1 MKLHKKVA
9 FKSIDEIPMYNWNK
23 IHETGDLKYL
33 LHDNCKIEAYEFR
46 FLLNRWKKIYQEFV
60 DRFGFSDEFL
70 SILELEKNIA
80 LLKIEKAERGDENMQ
95 TFIEIDEI
103 KLQKKKAEL
112 NSIKSDFY
120 EIKAG
125 VESSLG
131 FHIDPKKC
139 TVVEFYSYIKT
150 LKKKN
155 VKDTQP

>member
-1 MKLHKKVA
+1 MKLYQKV
-9 FKSIDEIPMYNWNK
+9 FRDIDEMPIYNWNK

-33 LHDNCKIEAYEFR
+33 IKDGFKAEGYEMR
-46 FLLNRWKKIYQEFV
+46 FLLRRWKKLYEQFI

-80 LLKIEKAERGDENMQ
+80 LLKIEKAERGDENIQ

-112 NSIKSDFY
+112 SNVKSDFFD
-120 EIKAG
+120 IKAG

-139 TVVEFYSYIKT
+139 TVVEFYSYIKA

-155 VKDTQP
+155 VKNA

>member
-1 MKLHKKVA
+1 MKLYQKV
-9 FKSIDEIPMYNWNK
+9 FRDIDEMPIYNWNK
-23 IHETGDLKYL
+23 IHETGNLEYL
-33 LHDNCKIEAYEFR
+33 LKDGCKADKYEKMA
-46 FLLNRWKKIYQEFV
+46 LLRRWKKMYEQFV
-60 DRFGFSDEFL
+60 SRFGFSDEFL

-80 LLKIEKAERGDENMQ
+80 LLKIEKAERGDENIQ

-112 NSIKSDFY
+112 SNVKSDFFD
-120 EIKAG
+120 IKAG

-139 TVVEFYSYIKT
+139 TVVEFYSYIKA

-155 VKDTQP
+155 VKNT

>member
-1 MKLHKKVA
+1 MKLHQKVA
-9 FKSIDEIPMYNWNK
+9 YKSIDEMPIFNWNK

-33 LHDNCKIEAYEFR
+33 LHDKCKVESYEFR
-46 FLLNRWKKIYQEFV
+46 FLLKRWKKLYEQFI

-80 LLKIEKAERGDENMQ
+80 LLKIEKAERGDENIQ

-112 NSIKSDFY
+112 GGVKSDFFD
-120 EIKAG
+120 IKAG

-131 FHIDPKKC
+131 FHIDTKKC
-139 TVVEFYSYIKT
+139 TVVEFYSYVKT

-155 VKDTQP
+155 AKTT

>member
-1 MKLHKKVA
+1 MKLYQKV
-9 FKSIDEIPMYNWNK
+9 FRDIDEMPIYNWNK

-33 LHDNCKIEAYEFR
+33 IKDGFKAESYEIR
-46 FLLNRWKKIYQEFV
+46 FLLRRWKKIYEQYV
-60 DRFGFSDEFL
+60 NRFGFSDDFL

-80 LLKIEKAERGDENMQ
+80 LLKIEKAERGDENIQ

-103 KLQKKKAEL
+103 KLQKKKSEL
-112 NSIKSDFY
+112 NSVKSDFFD
-120 EIKAG
+120 IKAG

-155 VKDTQP
+155 AKNS

>member
-1 MKLHKKVA
+1 MKLYQKV
-9 FKSIDEIPMYNWNK
+9 FRDIDEMPIYNWNK
-23 IHETGDLKYL
+23 IHETGDLRHLIK
-33 LHDNCKIEAYEFR
+33 DGFKAESYEMR
-46 FLLNRWKKIYQEFV
+46 FLLRRWKKMYEQFV
-60 DRFGFSDEFL
+60 SRFGFSDEFL

-112 NSIKSDFY
+112 SNVKSDFFD
-120 EIKAG
+120 IKAG

-131 FHIDPKKC
+131 FHIDTKKC
-139 TVVEFYSYIKT
+139 TVVEFYSYVKT

-155 VKDTQP
+155 AKNA

>member
-1 MKLHKKVA
+1 MRLYKKV
-9 FKSIDEIPMYNWNK
+9 FRDIDEMPIYNWNK

-33 LHDNCKIEAYEFR
+33 IKDGFKAESYEIR
-46 FLLNRWKKIYQEFV
+46 FLLKRWKKLYEQYV
-60 DRFGFSDEFL
+60 NRFGFSDDFL

-80 LLKIEKAERGDENMQ
+80 LLKIEKAERGDENIQ

-112 NSIKSDFY
+112 NSVKSDFFD
-120 EIKAG
+120 IKAG

-155 VKDTQP
+155 VKNA